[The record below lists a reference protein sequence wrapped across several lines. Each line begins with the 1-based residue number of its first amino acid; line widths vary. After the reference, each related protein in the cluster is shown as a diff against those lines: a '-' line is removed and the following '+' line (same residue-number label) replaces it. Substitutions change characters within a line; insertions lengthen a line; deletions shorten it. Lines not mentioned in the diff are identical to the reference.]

1 MVSISVPAKVES
13 IDKVTEFVDEQLEA
27 AECSMKA
34 SVQINVAIDEIF
46 ANIAF
51 YAYPEGEGD
60 VVVQIDIENDPRIA
74 VLTFVDSGIPYN
86 PLEKQDPD
94 VTLSLEE
101 RQIGGLG
108 IFIVKKSMDDMIYER
123 KDGQNILT
131 LRKKI

>member
-13 IDKVTEFVDEQLEA
+13 IDKVTEFVDEQLVA

-60 VVVQIDIENDPRIA
+60 VVVQIDIENDPRMA